1 MAWNTFKDIIGYEDA
16 SNQNSQSK
24 MGDLLDVEVG
34 QNQLTMIGTMGAG
47 KSAHLG
53 GLLIAADRKV
63 SKSRGTEYPF
73 RYFIE
78 EGSSNIENDK
88 SALRAG
94 HFPPKT
100 GLMKQSTVE
109 PAATF
114 EWAHVKSLAGREIT
128 LSKRQAKMSI
138 ADMAGEDLV
147 NLIER
152 VNRTRTLQQA
162 SRINMD
168 RSINLV
174 CNSSALMLIIK
185 ATRAQGLDIELEKE
199 PIGID
204 GLSIYSDA
212 NLTRIVKGVVKFKRE
227 NPYSPKLRNLAIV
240 VTAWDGLA
248 PVAKQISQIT
258 GQPFDPLHVPRDN
271 PEDLRKSADSLD
283 KFVYAF
289 YPSTHATI
297 HSLGLSNIRY
307 FPSFFEVERDS
318 KGDPI
323 CWDGGNSPKIKR
335 PEIFDRSR
343 NWEDNVNTIKSSEFW
358 FFKELDWLQELAA

>member
-1 MAWNTFKDIIGYEDA
+1 MAWQTLKDAIGWENPA
-16 SNQNSQSK
+16 KQNQQN
-24 MGDLLDVEVG
+24 MGDLLDIETSK
-34 QNQLTMIGTMGAG
+34 NLLTMVGTMGAG

-63 SKSRGTEYPF
+63 SKSRLTEYPF
-73 RYFIE
+73 RYFID

-100 GLMKQSTVE
+100 GLMKSSTVE

-114 EWAHVKSLAGREIT
+114 EWAHVKYLAGREIA
-128 LSKRQAKMSI
+128 LSKSQAKMSI

-147 NLIER
+147 NLIEQ

-162 SRINMD
+162 SKINMD

-185 ATRAQGLDIELEKE
+185 ATRAQGLEIELEKE
-199 PIGID
+199 PTGID

-212 NLTRIVKGVVKFKRE
+212 NLTRIVKGIIRFKRQ
-227 NPYSPKLRNLAIV
+227 NPNSPKLRNLAII

-248 PVAKQISQIT
+248 PVAQQISQIT
-258 GQPFDPLHVPRDN
+258 GQPFDPLDTK
-271 PEDLRKSADSLD
+271 LSAECLD

-297 HSLGLSNIRY
+297 HSLGLSNIHY

-318 KGDPI
+318 KGNPI
-323 CWDGGNSPKIKR
+323 NWDGTGTPKIRR
-335 PEIFDRSR
+335 PEIFDRNR
-343 NWEDNVNTIKSSEFW
+343 NWEDNVNTIISSEFW

>member
-1 MAWNTFKDIIGYEDA
+1 MWQTIKDVTGYESPFKPTA
-16 SNQNSQSK
+16 QK
-24 MGDLLDVEVG
+24 GMGDLLDVDAG
-34 QNQLTMIGTMGAG
+34 QNLLTMVGTMGAG
-47 KSAHLG
+47 KSAHLS

-63 SKSRGTEYPF
+63 SKTKGTEYPF
-73 RYFIE
+73 RYFID
-78 EGSSNIENDK
+78 EGSANIENDK

-100 GLMKQSTVE
+100 LTMKASTVE

-114 EWAHVKSLAGREIT
+114 EWAHVKYLAGRELT
-128 LSKRQAKMSI
+128 LSRRQSKMSI

-147 NLIER
+147 NLIEQ
-152 VNRTRTLQQA
+152 VNKTRTLQQA
-162 SRINMD
+162 SQINVD

-185 ATRAQGLDIELEKE
+185 ATRAQGLEIELEPE
-199 PIGID
+199 PTGID
-204 GLSIYSDA
+204 GLSVYSDA
-212 NLTRIVKGVVKFKRE
+212 NLTRIVKGIVRFKRQ
-227 NPYSPKLRNLAIV
+227 NPNSPKLTHLAIV

-248 PVAKQISQIT
+248 PVAKQISQLT
-258 GQPFDPLHVPRDN
+258 GQPFDPLDT
-271 PEDLRKSADSLD
+271 KMSADSLD

-318 KGDPI
+318 ENKPV
-323 CWDGGNSPKIKR
+323 CWPGGNSPKIKR
-335 PEIFDRSR
+335 PEIFDRGR
-343 NWEDNVNTIKSSEFW
+343 NWEDNVNTIKSSEYW
-358 FFKELDWLQELAA
+358 FFKELDWLQELAN

>member
-1 MAWNTFKDIIGYEDA
+1 MVFNALKDLIGYEPPQQNQK
-16 SNQNSQSK
+16 SN
-24 MGDLLDVEVG
+24 MGDLLDIEADK
-34 QNQLTMIGTMGAG
+34 NLLTMIGTMGAG

-73 RYFIE
+73 RYFID

-100 GLMKQSTVE
+100 GLMKASTVE

-114 EWAHVKSLAGREIT
+114 EWSHVKYLAGREIT
-128 LSKRQAKMSI
+128 LSKSQAKMSI

-147 NLIER
+147 NLIEQ

-162 SRINMD
+162 SKLNMNK
-168 RSINLV
+168 SINLV

-185 ATRAQGLDIELEKE
+185 ATRAQGLEIELEKE
-199 PIGID
+199 PTGID

-212 NLTRIVKGVVKFKRE
+212 NLTRIVKGIVRFKRQ
-227 NPYSPKLRNLAIV
+227 NPNSPKLKNLCIV

-258 GQPFDPLHVPRDN
+258 GQPFDPLDT
-271 PEDLRKSADSLD
+271 KMSAEALD

-307 FPSFFEVERDS
+307 FPSFFEIERDN
-318 KGDPI
+318 KGNPI
-323 CWDGGNSPKIKR
+323 CWDKGSSPKIKR

>member
-1 MAWNTFKDIIGYEDA
+1 MAWNTLKDIIGYE
-16 SNQNSQSK
+16 NPTPQTQNK
-24 MGDLLDVEVG
+24 MGDLLDIEADK
-34 QNQLTMIGTMGAG
+34 NLLTMIGTMGAG
-47 KSAHLG
+47 KSAHLA

-63 SKSRGTEYPF
+63 SKSKDTEYPF
-73 RYFIE
+73 RYFVD

-100 GLMKQSTVE
+100 GLMKASTVE

-114 EWAHVKSLAGREIT
+114 EWAHVKMLAGRSVT
-128 LSKRQAKMSI
+128 LSKTQAKMSI

-147 NLIER
+147 NLIEK

-162 SRINMD
+162 QQVNMNK
-168 RSINLV
+168 SINLV

-185 ATRAQGLDIELEKE
+185 ATRAQGLDIELEPE
-199 PIGID
+199 PTGID

-212 NLTRIVKGVVKFKRE
+212 NLARIVKGIVKFKRQ
-227 NPYSPKLRNLAIV
+227 NPNSPKLRNLAIV

-258 GQPFDPLHVPRDN
+258 GQPFDPLDT
-271 PEDLRKSADSLD
+271 KISAECLD
-283 KFVYAF
+283 RFVYAF

-307 FPSFFEVERDS
+307 FPSFFEVERNS
-318 KGDPI
+318 KGEPI
-323 CWDGGNSPKIKR
+323 NWEGTQSPKIKR
-335 PEIFDRSR
+335 PEIFNRSR
-343 NWEDNVNTIKSSEFW
+343 SWEDNVNTVLSSEYW
-358 FFKELDWLQELAA
+358 FFKELDWLQELAN

>member
-1 MAWNTFKDIIGYEDA
+1 MAWNALKDAIGWEDP
-16 SNQNSQSK
+16 NQNQTSK
-24 MGDLLDVEVG
+24 MGDLLDIEADK
-34 QNQLTMIGTMGAG
+34 NLLTMIGTMGAG
-47 KSAHLG
+47 KSAHLA

-73 RYFIE
+73 RYFID

-114 EWAHVKSLAGREIT
+114 EWAHVKTLAGREIT
-128 LSKRQAKMSI
+128 LTKQQSKMNI
-138 ADMAGEDLV
+138 LDMAGEDIV
-147 NLIER
+147 SLIEK
-152 VNRTRTLQQA
+152 VNQTRTLQQA
-162 SRINMD
+162 SKLNMD

-199 PIGID
+199 PTGID

-212 NLTRIVKGVVKFKRE
+212 NLARIVKGIVKFKRQ
-227 NPYSPKLRNLAIV
+227 NTNSPKLTHIAIV

-258 GQPFDPLHVPRDN
+258 GQPFDPLDTKLSS
-271 PEDLRKSADSLD
+271 ECLD

-297 HSLGLSNIRY
+297 HSLGLNNIRY
-307 FPSFFEVERDS
+307 FPSFFEVERNS
-318 KGDPI
+318 KGEPI
-323 CWDGGNSPKIKR
+323 CWDGTQSPKIKR
-335 PEIFDRSR
+335 PEIFDRGR

-358 FFKELDWLQELAA
+358 FFKELDWLQELAS